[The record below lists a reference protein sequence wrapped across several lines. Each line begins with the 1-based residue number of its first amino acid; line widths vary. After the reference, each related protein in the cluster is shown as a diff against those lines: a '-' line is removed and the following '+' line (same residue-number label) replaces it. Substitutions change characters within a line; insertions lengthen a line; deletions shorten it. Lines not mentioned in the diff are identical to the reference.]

1 MISLGTKENKT
12 HQVDVMKRR
21 DFLKKAGMGSTAAL
35 ILESGQIIGVEPP
48 FPAIKRLWRY
58 IEVAAGQTGVSVLG
72 IMVHPL
78 QSRCC
83 NRGDRPLPD
92 Q

>member
-1 MISLGTKENKT
+1 MFG
-12 HQVDVMKRR
+12 
-21 DFLKKAGMGSTAAL
+21 TAAL
-35 ILESGQIIGVEPP
+35 ILEGGQIIRVEPP
-48 FPAIKRLWRY
+48 FPAVKRLWRY
-58 IEVAAGQTGVSVLG
+58 IKMTAGQTGVFMLG